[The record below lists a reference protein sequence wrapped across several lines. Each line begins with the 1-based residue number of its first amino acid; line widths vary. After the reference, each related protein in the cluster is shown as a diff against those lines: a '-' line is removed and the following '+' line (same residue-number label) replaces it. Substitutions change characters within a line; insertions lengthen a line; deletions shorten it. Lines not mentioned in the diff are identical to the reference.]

1 MTQASDNQ
9 VGRPADHRADY
20 WVRSLA
26 EDGGVRAIA
35 CVTTE
40 LVAETCRRHGTWP
53 TAAAALGR
61 ALTGGAL
68 MGALLK
74 DRDRVALKFEGSG
87 PLGKI
92 LVEADGEGAVSG
104 YAGNPQVDLP
114 ARNGRPDVAGA
125 LGRAGFLT
133 VTRDLG
139 LREPY
144 RSVVRLNTGEIG
156 EDLAHYFLESEQVP
170 SAVGV
175 GVFQDAAGVTA
186 AGGFL
191 VQSLPGADLE
201 LVDRL
206 IDHIRA
212 LPPVTE
218 QLREGR
224 RPEHM
229 LAAIYGDVPFRNLE
243 QRTLRFRC
251 HCGRERFEQALVALG
266 REEVAALA
274 KRTEETILTCEFCR
288 ETYAFTPGD
297 FENLLAEMEGT
308 P

>member
-1 MTQASDNQ
+1 MTTISDY
-9 VGRPADHRADY
+9 RI
-20 WVRSLA
+20 RSLA

-40 LVAETCRRHGTWP
+40 LVAESCRRHGTWP
-53 TAAAALGR
+53 AAGAALGR

-74 DRDRVALKFEGSG
+74 DRDRVALKFEGNG

-92 LVEADGEGAVSG
+92 LVEADGRGAVAG
-104 YAGNPQVDLP
+104 YVGNPRVDLP
-114 ARNGRPDVAGA
+114 ARDGAPNVAGA
-125 LGRAGFLT
+125 LGRAGLLT

-144 RSVVRLNTGEIG
+144 RGVVRLATSEIG
-156 EDLAHYFLESEQVP
+156 EDLAHYFLESEQIP

-175 GVFQDAAGVTA
+175 GVYQDATGVTA

-191 VQSLPGADLE
+191 VQSLPGADPE
-201 LVDRL
+201 LVDGV
-206 IDHIRA
+206 IDHIRT

-224 RPEHM
+224 RPEKM
-229 LAAIYGDVPFRNLE
+229 IAAIFGEIPFRILE
-243 QRTLRFRC
+243 QDPLRFAC
-251 HCGRERFEQALVALG
+251 HCGRERFERALVALG
-266 REEVAALA
+266 REELSELS
-274 KRTEETILTCEFCR
+274 KRTKDTVLTCEFCR
-288 ETYAFTPGD
+288 ETYVFTPDSLGK
-297 FENLLAEMEGT
+297 LLAELG
-308 P
+308 

>member
-1 MTQASDNQ
+1 MTKTSDY
-9 VGRPADHRADY
+9 R
-20 WVRSLA
+20 VRSLA

-40 LVAETCRRHGTWP
+40 LVAEGCRRHGTWP
-53 TAAAALGR
+53 AAAAALGR

-74 DRDRVALKFEGSG
+74 DKDRVALKFEGNG

-104 YAGNPQVDLP
+104 YVGNPQVDLP

-144 RSVVRLNTGEIG
+144 RSVVRLASGEIG
-156 EDLAHYFLESEQVP
+156 EDLAQYFLESEQTP

-175 GVFQDAAGVTA
+175 GVFQDATGVTA

-191 VQSLPGADLE
+191 VQSLPGADPE
-201 LVDRL
+201 LVDRV
-206 IDHIRA
+206 IDHIRT

-229 LAAIYGDVPFRNLE
+229 LAAIFGDVPFRNLE
-243 QRTLRFRC
+243 QRPLRFQC

-266 REEVAALA
+266 REEVAGLA
-274 KRTEETILTCEFCR
+274 KRTEETVLICEFCR
-288 ETYAFTPGD
+288 ENYVFAPD
-297 FENLLAEMEGT
+297 SFEKLLAEMT
-308 P
+308 

>member
-1 MTQASDNQ
+1 MTNTSDY
-9 VGRPADHRADY
+9 RI
-20 WVRSLA
+20 RSLA

-40 LVAETCRRHGTWP
+40 LVAEICARHGAWP

-74 DRDRVALKFEGSG
+74 DRDRVALKFEGNG
-87 PLGKI
+87 PLRKI
-92 LVEADGEGAVSG
+92 LVEADGKGAVAG
-104 YAGNPQVDLP
+104 YVGNPQVDLP
-114 ARNGRPDVAGA
+114 PGDGGPDVAGA
-125 LGRAGFLT
+125 IGRAGFLT

-139 LREPY
+139 MREPY
-144 RSVVRLNTGEIG
+144 RSVVQLAASEIG
-156 EDLAHYFLESEQVP
+156 EDLAHYFVESEQIP

-175 GVFQDAAGVTA
+175 GVFLDANGVGA

-191 VQSLPGADLE
+191 VQSLPGADPA
-201 LVDRL
+201 LVDRV
-206 IDHIRA
+206 IDHIRR

-224 RPEHM
+224 RPEKM
-229 LAAIYGDVPFRNLE
+229 IAAIFGDIPYRILE
-243 QRTLRFRC
+243 QAPLRFEC
-251 HCGRERFEQALVALG
+251 HCGRQRFEEALVALG

-274 KRTEETILTCEFCR
+274 ERAEETVLTCEFCKER
-288 ETYAFTPGD
+288 YVFTPKEMGD
-297 FENLLAEMEGT
+297 LLAGMDGA